1 MPETVKN
8 LQQSTAVQE
17 EKARNEA
24 AVAELQEAL
33 DEETKKSI
41 NTVEFQYNF
50 NVKEYKNKLYRP
62 DETYGQS
69 LTTTHLLDFENRVD
83 SSSSKF
89 HIFSRNSASSE

>member
-33 DEETKKSI
+33 DEETKK
-41 NTVEFQYNF
+41 V
-50 NVKEYKNKLYRP
+50 
-62 DETYGQS
+62 
-69 LTTTHLLDFENRVD
+69 
-83 SSSSKF
+83 
-89 HIFSRNSASSE
+89 ASMAERMRRLEQDLEDVPLIR

>member
-33 DEETKKSI
+33 DEETKK
-41 NTVEFQYNF
+41 V
-50 NVKEYKNKLYRP
+50 
-62 DETYGQS
+62 
-69 LTTTHLLDFENRVD
+69 
-83 SSSSKF
+83 
-89 HIFSRNSASSE
+89 ASMAERMRRLEQDLEDVPLIRY